1 MLDPA
6 TDPRQVLP
14 ARIVRVSNF
23 GILASITESR
33 ISFHPPQ
40 ALHPAVLWLLILL
53 AAHTLLLP
61 DAVILSRGCGCKA
74 AAALAP
80 PLAVAPCH
88 AAAALAPPLAA
99 ASCHAAAGLR
109 DDAEAADARPSS
121 DS

>member
-80 PLAVAPCH
+80 PLA
-88 AAAALAPPLAA
+88 A

>member
-1 MLDPA
+1 MGTPLDRCWTQLQIRARFYPPA
-6 TDPRQVLP
+6 SSAFQ
-14 ARIVRVSNF
+14 
-23 GILASITESR
+23 ILASLRPSR
-33 ISFHPPQ
+33 NQGFLSIRPRPCID
-40 ALHPAVLWLLILL
+40 PAVLWLLILL

-80 PLAVAPCH
+80 PLA
-88 AAAALAPPLAA
+88 A